1 MPAAEIRAHIPLP
14 CRQIVTVQAN
24 HMLRLMH
31 ETQAFVDYLYRGLTM
46 AQHNLAK
53 GDLFHNMILFS
64 LPYLLSYFLQ
74 TLYGLADLLI
84 AGRFNGA
91 DVISAVSIGSQ
102 VMHMVTVMIVGLA
115 MGTTVTIGRFVGAE
129 DEDGIRRA
137 IGNTITLFAM
147 IAVLATC
154 ALLGLTQ
161 PIVQL
166 LSTPP
171 EAVPGALAYLRICF
185 AGIPFIVAYNILSS
199 IFRGM
204 GDSRSPMLFIAVACA
219 LNILL
224 DLLFMGP
231 MQLGAAGAALAT
243 VVAQAASVAF
253 ALVGIRKT
261 TAGSRQHGTAD
272 VRNTSVEAAIENRVE
287 TQIHASEG
295 AATSSNEHA
304 CADRSAWW
312 DPAMLHQIL
321 SIGLPIA
328 CQDGFIQIS
337 FLIITVIANRRGV
350 DISAAVGIV
359 EKTIS
364 FLFLVPSSML
374 STVSTIAAQS
384 IGAGDPARAR
394 QTLRYG
400 VGLASGIGLLFAI
413 LFQFI
418 SVPFFT
424 LFTKDPV
431 VQALA
436 VQYMCTYVLDC
447 VVAGIHFPFSGFF
460 SASGLSILS
469 FIHNLCSVILVRI
482 PGAWLATKLFP
493 DTLYAMGL
501 AAPAGSLLS
510 ALICIAFYLALRRKG
525 RV

>member
-1 MPAAEIRAHIPLP
+1 
-14 CRQIVTVQAN
+14 
-24 HMLRLMH
+24 
-31 ETQAFVDYLYRGLTM
+31 M

-115 MGTTVTIGRFVGAE
+115 MGTTVMIGRFVGAE

-147 IAVLATC
+147 IAVLSTC
-154 ALLGLTQ
+154 ALLGFTQ

-204 GDSRSPMLFIAVACA
+204 GDSRNPMLFIAVACA

-261 TAGSRQHGTAD
+261 RTFHH
-272 VRNTSVEAAIENRVE
+272 AAR
-287 TQIHASEG
+287 
-295 AATSSNEHA
+295 
-304 CADRSAWW
+304 ADRSAWW

-337 FLIITVIANRRGV
+337 FLIITMIANRRGV

-418 SVPFFT
+418 SAPFFT

-431 VQALA
+431 VQVLA

-469 FIHNLCSVILVRI
+469 FIHNLCSVILIRI

>member
-1 MPAAEIRAHIPLP
+1 
-14 CRQIVTVQAN
+14 
-24 HMLRLMH
+24 
-31 ETQAFVDYLYRGLTM
+31 M

-115 MGTTVTIGRFVGAE
+115 MGTTVMIGRFVGAE
-129 DEDGIRRA
+129 DDDGIRRA
-137 IGNTITLFAM
+137 IGNTVSLFTM
-147 IAVLATC
+147 IAAAATL

-161 PIVQL
+161 PIVHL

-261 TAGSRQHGTAD
+261 RMDRQQRGTAD
-272 VRNTSVEAAIENRVE
+272 VRNASADADTEKSKGA
-287 TQIHASEG
+287 QGQASE
-295 AATSSNEHA
+295 ATTPSNGRTR
-304 CADRSAWW
+304 ADRSAWW

-384 IGAGDPARAR
+384 IGAGDPTRAR

-400 VGLASGIGLLFAI
+400 VGIASGIGLVFAI

-418 SVPFFT
+418 SAPFFT

-436 VQYMCTYVLDC
+436 VQYMCTYVFDC

-493 DTLYAMGL
+493 DSLYAMGI

-510 ALICIAFYLALRRKG
+510 ALICIGFYIALRKKG

>member
-1 MPAAEIRAHIPLP
+1 
-14 CRQIVTVQAN
+14 
-24 HMLRLMH
+24 
-31 ETQAFVDYLYRGLTM
+31 M

-84 AGRFNGA
+84 AGRFNGP

-115 MGTTVTIGRFVGAE
+115 MGTTVMIGRFVGAE

-243 VVAQAASVAF
+243 IVAQAASVAF

-261 TAGSRQHGTAD
+261 TAGRRQPGTAD
-272 VRNTSVEAAIENRVE
+272 VRNASADADIENR
-287 TQIHASEG
+287 
-295 AATSSNEHA
+295 
-304 CADRSAWW
+304 ADRSAWW

-418 SVPFFT
+418 SAPFFT

>member
-1 MPAAEIRAHIPLP
+1 
-14 CRQIVTVQAN
+14 
-24 HMLRLMH
+24 
-31 ETQAFVDYLYRGLTM
+31 M

-115 MGTTVTIGRFVGAE
+115 MGTTVMIGRFVGAE
-129 DEDGIRRA
+129 DDDGIRRA
-137 IGNTITLFAM
+137 IGNTVSLFTM
-147 IAVLATC
+147 IAAAATL

-161 PIVQL
+161 PIVHL

-261 TAGSRQHGTAD
+261 SMDRQRRGTAD
-272 VRNTSVEAAIENRVE
+272 VRNASMDTSGEKSNR
-287 TQIHASEG
+287 TQGHSSEEGRSSSKHAR
-295 AATSSNEHA
+295 
-304 CADRSAWW
+304 ADRIAWW

-400 VGLASGIGLLFAI
+400 VGIASGIGLLFAI

-418 SVPFFT
+418 SAPFFT

-431 VQALA
+431 VQVLA
-436 VQYMCTYVLDC
+436 VQYMCTYVFDC

-493 DTLYAMGL
+493 DSLYAMGI

-510 ALICIAFYLALRRKG
+510 ALICIGFYIALRRKG

>member
-1 MPAAEIRAHIPLP
+1 
-14 CRQIVTVQAN
+14 
-24 HMLRLMH
+24 
-31 ETQAFVDYLYRGLTM
+31 M

-115 MGTTVTIGRFVGAE
+115 MGTTVMIGRFVGAE
-129 DEDGIRRA
+129 DDDGIRRA
-137 IGNTITLFAM
+137 IGNTVSLFTM
-147 IAVLATC
+147 IAAAATL

-261 TAGSRQHGTAD
+261 RMDRQKRAAADTGT
-272 VRNTSVEAAIENRVE
+272 SKKS
-287 TQIHASEG
+287 QGHASGVAGARSKAKQNEG
-295 AATSSNEHA
+295 WWAAART
-304 CADRSAWW
+304 DRSAWW

-328 CQDGFIQIS
+328 CQDGFTQIS

-400 VGLASGIGLLFAI
+400 VGIASGIGLIFAI

-418 SVPFFT
+418 SAPFFT

-436 VQYMCTYVLDC
+436 VQYMCTYVFDC

-493 DTLYAMGL
+493 DSLYAMGI
-501 AAPAGSLLS
+501 AAPAGALLS
-510 ALICIAFYLALRRKG
+510 ALICIGFYIALRKKG

>member
-1 MPAAEIRAHIPLP
+1 
-14 CRQIVTVQAN
+14 
-24 HMLRLMH
+24 
-31 ETQAFVDYLYRGLTM
+31 M

-115 MGTTVTIGRFVGAE
+115 MGTTVMIGRFVGAE
-129 DEDGIRRA
+129 DDDGIRRA
-137 IGNTITLFAM
+137 IGNTVSLFTM
-147 IAVLATC
+147 IAAAATL

-161 PIVQL
+161 PIVHL

-253 ALVGIRKT
+253 ALVGIWKT
-261 TAGSRQHGTAD
+261 RMDRQQRGIAD
-272 VRNTSVEAAIENRVE
+272 VRNASVAVATEKSKGSQR
-287 TQIHASEG
+287 QASE
-295 AATSSNEHA
+295 AATSSNEHVR
-304 CADRSAWW
+304 ADRSAWW

-384 IGAGDPARAR
+384 IGAGDLARAR

-400 VGLASGIGLLFAI
+400 VGIASGIGLLFAI

-418 SVPFFT
+418 SAPFFT

-436 VQYMCTYVLDC
+436 VQYMCTYVFDC

-493 DTLYAMGL
+493 DSLYAMGL

-510 ALICIAFYLALRRKG
+510 ALICIGFYIALRKKG

>member
-1 MPAAEIRAHIPLP
+1 
-14 CRQIVTVQAN
+14 
-24 HMLRLMH
+24 
-31 ETQAFVDYLYRGLTM
+31 
-46 AQHNLAK
+46 
-53 GDLFHNMILFS
+53 
-64 LPYLLSYFLQ
+64 
-74 TLYGLADLLI
+74 
-84 AGRFNGA
+84 
-91 DVISAVSIGSQ
+91 
-102 VMHMVTVMIVGLA
+102 
-115 MGTTVTIGRFVGAE
+115 
-129 DEDGIRRA
+129 
-137 IGNTITLFAM
+137 
-147 IAVLATC
+147 
-154 ALLGLTQ
+154 
-161 PIVQL
+161 
-166 LSTPP
+166 
-171 EAVPGALAYLRICF
+171 
-185 AGIPFIVAYNILSS
+185 
-199 IFRGM
+199 
-204 GDSRSPMLFIAVACA
+204 
-219 LNILL
+219 
-224 DLLFMGP
+224 
-231 MQLGAAGAALAT
+231 
-243 VVAQAASVAF
+243 
-253 ALVGIRKT
+253 
-261 TAGSRQHGTAD
+261 
-272 VRNTSVEAAIENRVE
+272 
-287 TQIHASEG
+287 
-295 AATSSNEHA
+295 
-304 CADRSAWW
+304 
-312 DPAMLHQIL
+312 MLHQIL

-400 VGLASGIGLLFAI
+400 VGIASGIGLLFAI

-418 SVPFFT
+418 SAPFFT

-436 VQYMCTYVLDC
+436 VQYMCTYVFDC

-482 PGAWLATKLFP
+482 PGAWLATKMFP
-493 DTLYAMGL
+493 DSLYAMGI

-510 ALICIAFYLALRRKG
+510 ALICIGFYIALRKKG

>member
-1 MPAAEIRAHIPLP
+1 
-14 CRQIVTVQAN
+14 
-24 HMLRLMH
+24 
-31 ETQAFVDYLYRGLTM
+31 M

-102 VMHMVTVMIVGLA
+102 IMHMVTVMIVGLA
-115 MGTTVTIGRFVGAE
+115 MGTTVMIGRFVGAE

-147 IAVLATC
+147 IAALATC

-253 ALVGIRKT
+253 ALVGIWKT
-261 TAGSRQHGTAD
+261 TVGCRQHGNAD
-272 VRNTSVEAAIENRVE
+272 VRNTSVDVATEKSKGS
-287 TQIHASEG
+287 QGQASESV
-295 AATSSNEHA
+295 TSSNGSTGAEA
-304 CADRSAWW
+304 AGTRMKAKQNEVWWAAARADRSAWW

-400 VGLASGIGLLFAI
+400 IGIASGIGLLFAI

-510 ALICIAFYLALRRKG
+510 ALICIAFYLALRRQG

>member
-1 MPAAEIRAHIPLP
+1 
-14 CRQIVTVQAN
+14 
-24 HMLRLMH
+24 
-31 ETQAFVDYLYRGLTM
+31 M

-115 MGTTVTIGRFVGAE
+115 MGTTVMIGRFVGAE
-129 DEDGIRRA
+129 DDDGIRRA
-137 IGNTITLFAM
+137 IGNTVSLFTM
-147 IAVLATC
+147 IAAAATL

-161 PIVQL
+161 PIVHL

-261 TAGSRQHGTAD
+261 RTFHK
-272 VRNTSVEAAIENRVE
+272 NTR
-287 TQIHASEG
+287 
-295 AATSSNEHA
+295 
-304 CADRSAWW
+304 ADRSAWW
-312 DPAMLHQIL
+312 DPAILHQIL

-400 VGLASGIGLLFAI
+400 VGIASGIGLLFAI

-418 SVPFFT
+418 SAPFFT
-424 LFTKDPV
+424 LFTKDPI

-436 VQYMCTYVLDC
+436 VQYMCTYVFDC

-493 DTLYAMGL
+493 DSLYAMGI

-510 ALICIAFYLALRRKG
+510 ALICIGFYIVLRKKG

>member
-1 MPAAEIRAHIPLP
+1 M
-14 CRQIVTVQAN
+14 V
-24 HMLRLMH
+24 
-31 ETQAFVDYLYRGLTM
+31 
-46 AQHNLAK
+46 QHNLAK

-115 MGTTVTIGRFVGAE
+115 MGTTVMIGRFVGAE

-137 IGNTITLFAM
+137 IGNTISLFAI
-147 IAVLATC
+147 IAVLATGT
-154 ALLGLTQ
+154 LLGFTQ
-161 PIVQL
+161 PIVRV

-185 AGIPFIVAYNILSS
+185 AGIPFIVAYNVLSS

-261 TAGSRQHGTAD
+261 KAFNKNA
-272 VRNTSVEAAIENRVE
+272 N
-287 TQIHASEG
+287 
-295 AATSSNEHA
+295 
-304 CADRSAWW
+304 ADRIAWW

-384 IGAGDPARAR
+384 IGAGDPTRAR

-400 VGLASGIGLLFAI
+400 VGIASGIGLVFAI

-418 SVPFFT
+418 SAPFFT

-436 VQYMCTYVLDC
+436 VQYMCTYVFDC

-493 DTLYAMGL
+493 DTLYAMGI

-510 ALICIAFYLALRRKG
+510 ALICIGFYIALRRKG

>member
-1 MPAAEIRAHIPLP
+1 
-14 CRQIVTVQAN
+14 
-24 HMLRLMH
+24 
-31 ETQAFVDYLYRGLTM
+31 M

-84 AGRFNGA
+84 AGRFNGT

-115 MGTTVTIGRFVGAE
+115 MGTTVMIGRFVGAE

-137 IGNTITLFAM
+137 IGNTITLFVM
-147 IAVLATC
+147 IAAAATL
-154 ALLGLTQ
+154 ALLGFTQ
-161 PIVQL
+161 PIVHL

-243 VVAQAASVAF
+243 VVAQAASVVF

-261 TAGSRQHGTAD
+261 TVRRRQHGTAD
-272 VRNTSVEAAIENRVE
+272 VRDTSVDADIENRAG
-287 TQIHASEG
+287 TQVHASED
-295 AATSSNEHA
+295 AATSSDEPA
-304 CADRSAWW
+304 RVDRSAWW

>member
-1 MPAAEIRAHIPLP
+1 
-14 CRQIVTVQAN
+14 
-24 HMLRLMH
+24 
-31 ETQAFVDYLYRGLTM
+31 M

-129 DEDGIRRA
+129 DDDGIRRA
-137 IGNTITLFAM
+137 IGNTITFFVM
-147 IAVLATC
+147 IAAAATL
-154 ALLGLTQ
+154 ALLGFTQ
-161 PIVQL
+161 PIVHL

-224 DLLFMGP
+224 DFLFMGP

-261 TAGSRQHGTAD
+261 RTFHQHA
-272 VRNTSVEAAIENRVE
+272 R
-287 TQIHASEG
+287 
-295 AATSSNEHA
+295 
-304 CADRSAWW
+304 ADRSAWW
-312 DPAMLHQIL
+312 NPTMLHQIL

-510 ALICIAFYLALRRKG
+510 ALICIAFYLALRRKS

>member
-1 MPAAEIRAHIPLP
+1 
-14 CRQIVTVQAN
+14 
-24 HMLRLMH
+24 
-31 ETQAFVDYLYRGLTM
+31 M

-115 MGTTVTIGRFVGAE
+115 MGTTVMIGRFVGAE
-129 DEDGIRRA
+129 DDDGIRRA
-137 IGNTITLFAM
+137 IGNTVSLFAM
-147 IAVLATC
+147 IAAAATL

-161 PIVQL
+161 PIVHL

-253 ALVGIRKT
+253 ALVGVRKT
-261 TAGSRQHGTAD
+261 RMDRRQRAAADTGTSKKSQ
-272 VRNTSVEAAIENRVE
+272 R
-287 TQIHASEG
+287 HASE
-295 AATSSNEHA
+295 ATTSSNGRTGAEA
-304 CADRSAWW
+304 AGARTKAKQNEGWWAAARADRSAWW

-418 SVPFFT
+418 SAPFFT
-424 LFTKDPV
+424 LFTKDPI

-436 VQYMCTYVLDC
+436 VQYMCTYVFDC

-460 SASGLSILS
+460 GASGLSILS

-493 DTLYAMGL
+493 DSLYAMGI

-510 ALICIAFYLALRRKG
+510 ALICIGFYIALRRKG

>member
-1 MPAAEIRAHIPLP
+1 
-14 CRQIVTVQAN
+14 
-24 HMLRLMH
+24 
-31 ETQAFVDYLYRGLTM
+31 M

-115 MGTTVTIGRFVGAE
+115 MGTTVMIGRFVGAE
-129 DEDGIRRA
+129 DDDGIRRA
-137 IGNTITLFAM
+137 IGNTVSLFTM
-147 IAVLATC
+147 IAAAATL

-261 TAGSRQHGTAD
+261 KTF
-272 VRNTSVEAAIENRVE
+272 NK
-287 TQIHASEG
+287 HAR
-295 AATSSNEHA
+295 T
-304 CADRSAWW
+304 DRSAWW
-312 DPAMLHQIL
+312 DPAMLQQIL

-400 VGLASGIGLLFAI
+400 VGIASGIGLLFAI

-418 SVPFFT
+418 SAPFFT

-436 VQYMCTYVLDC
+436 VQYMCTYVFDC

-493 DTLYAMGL
+493 DSLYAMGL

-510 ALICIAFYLALRRKG
+510 ALICIGFYIALRKKG

>member
-1 MPAAEIRAHIPLP
+1 
-14 CRQIVTVQAN
+14 
-24 HMLRLMH
+24 
-31 ETQAFVDYLYRGLTM
+31 M

-84 AGRFNGA
+84 AGRLNGA

-115 MGTTVTIGRFVGAE
+115 MGTTVMIGRFVGAE
-129 DEDGIRRA
+129 DDDGIRRA
-137 IGNTITLFAM
+137 IGNTVSLFTM
-147 IAVLATC
+147 IAAAATL

-161 PIVQL
+161 PIVHL

-261 TAGSRQHGTAD
+261 SMDRQRRGTAD
-272 VRNTSVEAAIENRVE
+272 VRNASMDTSGEKSNR
-287 TQIHASEG
+287 TQGHSSEEGRSSSKHAR
-295 AATSSNEHA
+295 
-304 CADRSAWW
+304 ADRIAWW

-400 VGLASGIGLLFAI
+400 VGIASGIGLLFAI

-418 SVPFFT
+418 SAPFFT

-431 VQALA
+431 VQVLA
-436 VQYMCTYVLDC
+436 VQYMCTYVFDC

-493 DTLYAMGL
+493 DSLYAMGL

-510 ALICIAFYLALRRKG
+510 ALICIGFYIALRKKG

>member
-1 MPAAEIRAHIPLP
+1 
-14 CRQIVTVQAN
+14 
-24 HMLRLMH
+24 
-31 ETQAFVDYLYRGLTM
+31 M

-115 MGTTVTIGRFVGAE
+115 MGTTVMIGRFVGAE
-129 DEDGIRRA
+129 DDDGIRRA
-137 IGNTITLFAM
+137 IGNTVSLFTM
-147 IAVLATC
+147 IAAAATL

-261 TAGSRQHGTAD
+261 SMDRQRRGTAD
-272 VRNTSVEAAIENRVE
+272 VRNASMDADTEKSKGA
-287 TQIHASEG
+287 QGQASE
-295 AATSSNEHA
+295 ATTPSNGRTRT
-304 CADRSAWW
+304 DRSAWW
-312 DPAMLHQIL
+312 DPAMLQQIL

-384 IGAGDPARAR
+384 IGAGNPARAR

-418 SVPFFT
+418 SAPFFT

-436 VQYMCTYVLDC
+436 VQYMCTYVFDC

-493 DTLYAMGL
+493 DSLYAMGL

-510 ALICIAFYLALRRKG
+510 ALICIGFYIALRKKG

>member
-1 MPAAEIRAHIPLP
+1 
-14 CRQIVTVQAN
+14 
-24 HMLRLMH
+24 
-31 ETQAFVDYLYRGLTM
+31 M

-115 MGTTVTIGRFVGAE
+115 MGTTVMIGRFVGAE
-129 DEDGIRRA
+129 DDDGIRRA
-137 IGNTITLFAM
+137 IGNTVSLFTM
-147 IAVLATC
+147 IAAAATL

-161 PIVQL
+161 PIVHL

-261 TAGSRQHGTAD
+261 SMDRQRRGTAD
-272 VRNTSVEAAIENRVE
+272 VRNASMDTSGEKSNR
-287 TQIHASEG
+287 TQGHSSEEGRSSSKHAR
-295 AATSSNEHA
+295 
-304 CADRSAWW
+304 ADRIAWW

-400 VGLASGIGLLFAI
+400 VGIASGIGLLFAI

-418 SVPFFT
+418 SAPFFT

-436 VQYMCTYVLDC
+436 VQYMCTYVFDC

-493 DTLYAMGL
+493 DSLYAMGL

-510 ALICIAFYLALRRKG
+510 ALICIGFYIALRKKG

>member
-1 MPAAEIRAHIPLP
+1 
-14 CRQIVTVQAN
+14 
-24 HMLRLMH
+24 
-31 ETQAFVDYLYRGLTM
+31 M

-102 VMHMVTVMIVGLA
+102 VMHMATVMIVGLA
-115 MGTTVTIGRFVGAE
+115 MGTTVMIGRFVGAE
-129 DEDGIRRA
+129 DDDGIRRA
-137 IGNTITLFAM
+137 IGNTVSLFTM
-147 IAVLATC
+147 IAAAATL

-161 PIVQL
+161 PIVHL

-171 EAVPGALAYLRICF
+171 EAVPSALAYLRICF
-185 AGIPFIVAYNILSS
+185 AGIPFIVVYNILSS
-199 IFRGM
+199 VFRGM

-253 ALVGIRKT
+253 ALVGIWKT
-261 TAGSRQHGTAD
+261 RTGHRQRGTAD
-272 VRNTSVEAAIENRVE
+272 VRNASVDASGEKSNR
-287 TQIHASEG
+287 TQGHASEEG
-295 AATSSNEHA
+295 RSSSKHARAEAAGVRTNAKQNEGWWA
-304 CADRSAWW
+304 AARADRSAWW
-312 DPAMLHQIL
+312 DPAMLRQIL

-384 IGAGDPARAR
+384 IGAGEPARAR

-400 VGLASGIGLLFAI
+400 VGIASGIGLLFAI

-418 SVPFFT
+418 SAPFFT

-436 VQYMCTYVLDC
+436 VQYMCTYVFDC

-493 DTLYAMGL
+493 DSLYAMGL

-510 ALICIAFYLALRRKG
+510 ALICIGFYIALRRKG

>member
-1 MPAAEIRAHIPLP
+1 
-14 CRQIVTVQAN
+14 
-24 HMLRLMH
+24 
-31 ETQAFVDYLYRGLTM
+31 M

-115 MGTTVTIGRFVGAE
+115 MGTTVMIGRFVGAE
-129 DEDGIRRA
+129 DDDGIRRA
-137 IGNTITLFAM
+137 IGNTISLFAI
-147 IAVLATC
+147 IAVLATG
-154 ALLGLTQ
+154 ALLGLAQ
-161 PIVQL
+161 PIVRV

-204 GDSRSPMLFIAVACA
+204 GDSRSPMLFIAVACV

-253 ALVGIRKT
+253 ALVGIR
-261 TAGSRQHGTAD
+261 QHGTAV
-272 VRNTSVEAAIENRVE
+272 VRNASVNADVENR
-287 TQIHASEG
+287 AG
-295 AATSSNEHA
+295 AQVPAPEDATTSSNEPA
-304 CADRSAWW
+304 RADRSAWW

-328 CQDGFIQIS
+328 
-337 FLIITVIANRRGV
+337 
-350 DISAAVGIV
+350 AAVGIV

-418 SVPFFT
+418 SAPFFT

-460 SASGLSILS
+460 SASGLSNLS

-493 DTLYAMGL
+493 DSLYAMGL

>member
-1 MPAAEIRAHIPLP
+1 
-14 CRQIVTVQAN
+14 
-24 HMLRLMH
+24 
-31 ETQAFVDYLYRGLTM
+31 M

-115 MGTTVTIGRFVGAE
+115 MGTTVMIGRFVGAE
-129 DEDGIRRA
+129 DDDGIRRA
-137 IGNTITLFAM
+137 IGNTVSLFTM
-147 IAVLATC
+147 IAAAATL

-161 PIVQL
+161 PIVHL

-261 TAGSRQHGTAD
+261 SMDRQRRGTAD
-272 VRNTSVEAAIENRVE
+272 VRNASMDTSGEKSNR
-287 TQIHASEG
+287 TQGHSSEEGRSSSKHAR
-295 AATSSNEHA
+295 
-304 CADRSAWW
+304 ADRIAWW

-400 VGLASGIGLLFAI
+400 VGIASGIGLLFAI

-418 SVPFFT
+418 SAPFFT

-431 VQALA
+431 VQVLA
-436 VQYMCTYVLDC
+436 VQYMCTYVFDC

-493 DTLYAMGL
+493 DSLYAMGL

-510 ALICIAFYLALRRKG
+510 ALICIGFYIALRRKG

>member
-1 MPAAEIRAHIPLP
+1 
-14 CRQIVTVQAN
+14 
-24 HMLRLMH
+24 
-31 ETQAFVDYLYRGLTM
+31 M

-53 GDLFHNMILFS
+53 GNLFHNMILFS

-129 DEDGIRRA
+129 DDDGIRRA
-137 IGNTITLFAM
+137 IGNTITLFVM
-147 IAVLATC
+147 IAAAATL

-161 PIVQL
+161 SIVHL

-185 AGIPFIVAYNILSS
+185 VGIPFIVAYNILSS

-224 DLLFMGP
+224 DILFMGP

-261 TAGSRQHGTAD
+261 TVRRRQHGTVD
-272 VRNTSVEAAIENRVE
+272 VRNASVDVATEKSKGSQGQV
-287 TQIHASEG
+287 SESV
-295 AATSSNEHA
+295 TSSNGSTGAEA
-304 CADRSAWW
+304 AGTRTKAKQNEVWWAAARADRSAWW

-400 VGLASGIGLLFAI
+400 IGIASGIGLLFAI

-418 SVPFFT
+418 SAPFFT

-493 DTLYAMGL
+493 DTLYAMGI

-510 ALICIAFYLALRRKG
+510 ALICIAFYLALRRQG

>member
-1 MPAAEIRAHIPLP
+1 
-14 CRQIVTVQAN
+14 
-24 HMLRLMH
+24 
-31 ETQAFVDYLYRGLTM
+31 M

-115 MGTTVTIGRFVGAE
+115 MGTTVMIGRFVGAE
-129 DEDGIRRA
+129 DDDGIRRA
-137 IGNTITLFAM
+137 IGNTVSLFAM
-147 IAVLATC
+147 IAAAATL

-161 PIVQL
+161 PIVHL

-253 ALVGIRKT
+253 ALVGIQKT
-261 TAGSRQHGTAD
+261 RMDRQQRGLA
-272 VRNTSVEAAIENRVE
+272 EAA
-287 TQIHASEG
+287 TASDEDVFAG
-295 AATSSNEHA
+295 AADTGTITKQHKGGWA
-304 CADRSAWW
+304 ARTDRSAWW

-384 IGAGDPARAR
+384 IGAGDPACAR

-400 VGLASGIGLLFAI
+400 VGIASGIGLLFAI

-418 SVPFFT
+418 SAPFFT

-436 VQYMCTYVLDC
+436 VQYMCTYVFDC

-493 DTLYAMGL
+493 DSLYAMGI

-510 ALICIAFYLALRRKG
+510 ALICIGFYVALRRKG

>member
-1 MPAAEIRAHIPLP
+1 
-14 CRQIVTVQAN
+14 
-24 HMLRLMH
+24 
-31 ETQAFVDYLYRGLTM
+31 M

-115 MGTTVTIGRFVGAE
+115 MGTTVMIGRFVGAE

-147 IAVLATC
+147 IAALATC

-224 DLLFMGP
+224 DFLFMGP

-261 TAGSRQHGTAD
+261 TVGRRQHGTVD
-272 VRNTSVEAAIENRVE
+272 VRNASVDVATEKSKGSQGQV
-287 TQIHASEG
+287 SESV
-295 AATSSNEHA
+295 TSSNGSTGAEA
-304 CADRSAWW
+304 AGTRTKAKQNEVWWAAARADRSAWW

-400 VGLASGIGLLFAI
+400 IGLASGIGLLFAI

-418 SVPFFT
+418 SAPFFT

>member
-1 MPAAEIRAHIPLP
+1 
-14 CRQIVTVQAN
+14 
-24 HMLRLMH
+24 
-31 ETQAFVDYLYRGLTM
+31 M

-129 DEDGIRRA
+129 DDDGIRRA
-137 IGNTITLFAM
+137 IGNTITLFVM
-147 IAVLATC
+147 IAAAATL
-154 ALLGLTQ
+154 ALLGFTQ
-161 PIVQL
+161 PIVHL

-261 TAGSRQHGTAD
+261 RTFHQH
-272 VRNTSVEAAIENRVE
+272 VR
-287 TQIHASEG
+287 
-295 AATSSNEHA
+295 
-304 CADRSAWW
+304 ADRSAWW

-400 VGLASGIGLLFAI
+400 IGIASGIGLLFAI

-418 SVPFFT
+418 SAPFFT

-493 DTLYAMGL
+493 DTLYAMGI

>member
-1 MPAAEIRAHIPLP
+1 
-14 CRQIVTVQAN
+14 
-24 HMLRLMH
+24 
-31 ETQAFVDYLYRGLTM
+31 M

-115 MGTTVTIGRFVGAE
+115 MGTTVMIGRFVGAE
-129 DEDGIRRA
+129 DDDGIRRA
-137 IGNTITLFAM
+137 IGNTVSLFTM
-147 IAVLATC
+147 IAAAATL

-161 PIVQL
+161 PIVHL

-204 GDSRSPMLFIAVACA
+204 GDSRSPMLFIAVACV

-243 VVAQAASVAF
+243 VVAQAASVVF

-261 TAGSRQHGTAD
+261 SMDRQRRGTAD
-272 VRNTSVEAAIENRVE
+272 VRNASMDVATEKSKGS
-287 TQIHASEG
+287 QGQASE
-295 AATSSNEHA
+295 AVTSSNGSTGAEA
-304 CADRSAWW
+304 AGARTNAKQNEGWWAVARTDRSAWW

-400 VGLASGIGLLFAI
+400 VGIASGIGLLFAI

-418 SVPFFT
+418 SAPFFT

-436 VQYMCTYVLDC
+436 VQYMCTYVFDC

-493 DTLYAMGL
+493 DSLYAMGI

-510 ALICIAFYLALRRKG
+510 ALICIGFYVALRKKG

>member
-1 MPAAEIRAHIPLP
+1 
-14 CRQIVTVQAN
+14 
-24 HMLRLMH
+24 
-31 ETQAFVDYLYRGLTM
+31 M

-84 AGRFNGA
+84 AGHFNGA

-115 MGTTVTIGRFVGAE
+115 MGTTVMIGRFVGAE
-129 DEDGIRRA
+129 DDDGIRRA
-137 IGNTITLFAM
+137 IGNTVSLFTM
-147 IAVLATC
+147 IAAAATL

-161 PIVQL
+161 PIVHL

-261 TAGSRQHGTAD
+261 SMNRQRRGTAD
-272 VRNTSVEAAIENRVE
+272 VRNASMDTSGEKSNR
-287 TQIHASEG
+287 TQGHSSEEGRSSSKHAR
-295 AATSSNEHA
+295 
-304 CADRSAWW
+304 ADRIAWW

-394 QTLRYG
+394 QTLSYG
-400 VGLASGIGLLFAI
+400 VGIASGIGLVFAI

-418 SVPFFT
+418 SAPFFT

-436 VQYMCTYVLDC
+436 VQYMCTYVFDC

-460 SASGLSILS
+460 SASDLSILS
-469 FIHNLCSVILVRI
+469 FIHNLCSVILARI

-493 DTLYAMGL
+493 DSLYAMGL

-510 ALICIAFYLALRRKG
+510 ALICIGFYIALRKKG

>member
-1 MPAAEIRAHIPLP
+1 
-14 CRQIVTVQAN
+14 
-24 HMLRLMH
+24 
-31 ETQAFVDYLYRGLTM
+31 M

-115 MGTTVTIGRFVGAE
+115 MGTTVMIGRFVGAE
-129 DEDGIRRA
+129 DDDGIRRA
-137 IGNTITLFAM
+137 IGNTVSLFTM
-147 IAVLATC
+147 IAAAATL

-161 PIVQL
+161 PIVHL

-261 TAGSRQHGTAD
+261 KTFNKNART
-272 VRNTSVEAAIENRVE
+272 
-287 TQIHASEG
+287 
-295 AATSSNEHA
+295 
-304 CADRSAWW
+304 DRIAWW
-312 DPAMLHQIL
+312 DPAMLRQIL

-400 VGLASGIGLLFAI
+400 VGIASGIGLVFAT

-418 SVPFFT
+418 SAPFFT

-436 VQYMCTYVLDC
+436 VQYMCTYVFDC

-493 DTLYAMGL
+493 DSLYAMGI

-510 ALICIAFYLALRRKG
+510 ALICIGFYIALRKKG

>member
-1 MPAAEIRAHIPLP
+1 
-14 CRQIVTVQAN
+14 
-24 HMLRLMH
+24 
-31 ETQAFVDYLYRGLTM
+31 M

-115 MGTTVTIGRFVGAE
+115 MGTTVMIGRFVGAE
-129 DEDGIRRA
+129 DDDGIRRA
-137 IGNTITLFAM
+137 IGNTVSLFTM
-147 IAVLATC
+147 IAAAATL

-161 PIVQL
+161 PIVHL

-261 TAGSRQHGTAD
+261 SMDRQRRGTAD
-272 VRNTSVEAAIENRVE
+272 VRNASMDTSGEKSNR
-287 TQIHASEG
+287 TQGHSSEEGRSSSKHAR
-295 AATSSNEHA
+295 
-304 CADRSAWW
+304 ADRIAWW

-400 VGLASGIGLLFAI
+400 VGIASGIGLLFAI

-418 SVPFFT
+418 SAPFFT

-431 VQALA
+431 VQVLA
-436 VQYMCTYVLDC
+436 VQYMCTYVFDC

-493 DTLYAMGL
+493 DSLYAMGL

-510 ALICIAFYLALRRKG
+510 ALICIGFYIALRKKG

>member
-1 MPAAEIRAHIPLP
+1 
-14 CRQIVTVQAN
+14 
-24 HMLRLMH
+24 
-31 ETQAFVDYLYRGLTM
+31 M

-115 MGTTVTIGRFVGAE
+115 MGTTVMIGRFVGAE
-129 DEDGIRRA
+129 DDDGIRRA
-137 IGNTITLFAM
+137 IGNTVSLFTM
-147 IAVLATC
+147 IAAAATL

-185 AGIPFIVAYNILSS
+185 AGIPFIIAYNILSS

-261 TAGSRQHGTAD
+261 RPFHKNAR
-272 VRNTSVEAAIENRVE
+272 
-287 TQIHASEG
+287 
-295 AATSSNEHA
+295 
-304 CADRSAWW
+304 ADRSAWW

-384 IGAGDPARAR
+384 IGAGDPVRAR

-400 VGLASGIGLLFAI
+400 VGIASGIGLVFAI

-418 SVPFFT
+418 SAPFFT

-436 VQYMCTYVLDC
+436 VQYMCTYVFDC

-493 DTLYAMGL
+493 DSLYAMGL

-510 ALICIAFYLALRRKG
+510 ALICIGFYIALRKKG

>member
-1 MPAAEIRAHIPLP
+1 
-14 CRQIVTVQAN
+14 
-24 HMLRLMH
+24 
-31 ETQAFVDYLYRGLTM
+31 M

-115 MGTTVTIGRFVGAE
+115 MGTTVMIGRFVGAE
-129 DEDGIRRA
+129 DDDGIRRA
-137 IGNTITLFAM
+137 IGNTASLFTM
-147 IAVLATC
+147 IAAAATL

-161 PIVQL
+161 PIVHL

-261 TAGSRQHGTAD
+261 RMERQKRATAD
-272 VRNTSVEAAIENRVE
+272 TGKSKKS
-287 TQIHASEG
+287 QGHASD
-295 AATSSNEHA
+295 AAGVGTNAKQNEEWWA
-304 CADRSAWW
+304 TARADRIAWW
-312 DPAMLHQIL
+312 DPAMLQQIL

-400 VGLASGIGLLFAI
+400 VGIASGIGLLFAI

-418 SVPFFT
+418 SAPFFT

-436 VQYMCTYVLDC
+436 VQYMCTYVFDC

-493 DTLYAMGL
+493 DSLYAMGL

-510 ALICIAFYLALRRKG
+510 ALICIGFYIALRKKG

>member
-1 MPAAEIRAHIPLP
+1 
-14 CRQIVTVQAN
+14 
-24 HMLRLMH
+24 
-31 ETQAFVDYLYRGLTM
+31 M

-115 MGTTVTIGRFVGAE
+115 MGTTVMIGRFVGAE
-129 DEDGIRRA
+129 DDDGIRRA
-137 IGNTITLFAM
+137 IGNTVALFTM
-147 IAVLATC
+147 IAAAATLT
-154 ALLGLTQ
+154 LLGLTQ
-161 PIVQL
+161 PIVHL

-171 EAVPGALAYLRICF
+171 EAVPGSLAYLRICF

-261 TAGSRQHGTAD
+261 KTFNKNART
-272 VRNTSVEAAIENRVE
+272 
-287 TQIHASEG
+287 
-295 AATSSNEHA
+295 
-304 CADRSAWW
+304 DRSAWW

-350 DISAAVGIV
+350 DISAAVSIV

-400 VGLASGIGLLFAI
+400 VGIASGIGLLFAI

-418 SVPFFT
+418 SAPFFT

-431 VQALA
+431 VQTLA
-436 VQYMCTYVLDC
+436 VQYMCTYVFDC

-460 SASGLSILS
+460 SASSLSILS

-493 DTLYAMGL
+493 DSLYAMGI
-501 AAPAGSLLS
+501 AAPAGFLLS
-510 ALICIAFYLALRRKG
+510 ALICIGFYIALRRKG

>member
-1 MPAAEIRAHIPLP
+1 
-14 CRQIVTVQAN
+14 
-24 HMLRLMH
+24 
-31 ETQAFVDYLYRGLTM
+31 M

-115 MGTTVTIGRFVGAE
+115 MGTTVMIGRFVGAE

-137 IGNTITLFAM
+137 IGNTVSLFTM
-147 IAVLATC
+147 IAAAATL

-161 PIVQL
+161 PIVHL

-204 GDSRSPMLFIAVACA
+204 GDSRSPMLFIAVACV

-224 DLLFMGP
+224 DILFMGP

-261 TAGSRQHGTAD
+261 KTFNKNAR
-272 VRNTSVEAAIENRVE
+272 
-287 TQIHASEG
+287 
-295 AATSSNEHA
+295 
-304 CADRSAWW
+304 ADRSAWW

-400 VGLASGIGLLFAI
+400 VGIASGIGLLFAI

-418 SVPFFT
+418 SAPFFT

-436 VQYMCTYVLDC
+436 VQYMCTYVFDC

-493 DTLYAMGL
+493 DSLYAMGI

-510 ALICIAFYLALRRKG
+510 ALICIGFYIALRRKG